1 MAYDTTLEARI
12 DEIIAEWPL
21 DVVKRKMFGGL
32 GYFIDGTMAFGVKDD
47 AMIVKASAETINALL
62 QEDGLDYFRHGPRVM
77 KSWLLA
83 EARILDED
91 NLVRFLGISRDFAM
105 QGGNAI

>member
-1 MAYDTTLEARI
+1 M

-21 DVVKRKMFGGL
+21 DVAKSKMFGGL
-32 GYFIDGTMAFGVKDD
+32 GYFVDGTMAFGVKDD
-47 AMIVKASAETINALL
+47 AMIVKASPETIGELV

-91 NLVRFLGISRDFAM
+91 NPTRFLVISRDFA
-105 QGGNAI
+105 QQNEN